1 MNKPGFWAVALITF
15 ALGWLAIIKFFIP
28 AVQAPTKQELI
39 NSLAPT
45 DIVTSTESVVAT
57 PLEPVTPIAP
67 TELATPI
74 ESVDMVTPTVP
85 KATETPV
92 AVDCQEAGGNW
103 SGGYHEC
110 ENIDAQW
117 CQKRGG
123 QFKECESA
131 CRHNQAAGFCTTQC
145 IPVCQL

>member
-1 MNKPGFWAVALITF
+1 MNKPGFWAIALITF

-28 AVQAPTKQELI
+28 AVQAPTNQELI
-39 NSLAPT
+39 NSLAPI

-57 PLEPVTPIAP
+57 PLEPVTPADPIAP
-67 TELATPI
+67 AEL
-74 ESVDMVTPTVP
+74 VTSTVP
-85 KATETPV
+85 KTTETPV

-110 ENIDAQW
+110 ENVDAQW

>member
-15 ALGWLAIIKFFIP
+15 ALGWLAIVKFFIP
-28 AVQAPTKQELI
+28 AIQAPTKQELI

-45 DIVTSTESVVAT
+45 DIVTSTESAAAT
-57 PLEPVTPIAP
+57 PLEPITPADPIAP
-67 TELATPI
+67 AEL
-74 ESVDMVTPTVP
+74 VTSTVP
-85 KATETPV
+85 KTTEIPV
-92 AVDCQEAGGNW
+92 AVDCQEVGGNW

-110 ENIDAQW
+110 ENVDAQW

-145 IPVCQL
+145 IPVCQF